1 MSQALRAVFEG
12 GALVSLTL
20 LRIFLGHGF
29 LVELEFRSYIC
40 DKIFG
45 GPSQRKPFFAF
56 LRFDGAG
63 ESPALFIH
71 GFTLS
76 EGLWRCPSLRFP
88 QACHNLIKCVLFSAS
103 LSVLH
108 RLNWW
113 EAYPGTVTQSSG
125 LEPDLLTVPSQR
137 CLSVRVVASSGYAGC
152 LSHRE
157 VRKCF
162 RYVCWQARPGEWLL
176 VFTPLAFAKPA

>member
-88 QACHNLIKCVLFSAS
+88 QACHNLIKCVPFSAS
-103 LSVLH
+103 LSVLPTQAELVGGIP
-108 RLNWW
+108 RNSDPELRT
-113 EAYPGTVTQSSG
+113 GT
-125 LEPDLLTVPSQR
+125 R
-137 CLSVRVVASSGYAGC
+137 
-152 LSHRE
+152 LSHGPQPEMFVSQGGSKLWICWLSLPQRGQK
-157 VRKCF
+157 VF
-162 RYVCWQARPGEWLL
+162 QVCLL
-176 VFTPLAFAKPA
+176 AS